1 MNKDNALG
9 RWRERRRI
17 RYLNSRRGWFMGNGW
32 LALVVSVGWFCLMY
46 KETSNP
52 PAEFIPDYWRVI
64 IYQESWG
71 SMLLLS
77 ACFCGSFVHTFIVR
91 DGLTKTERVL
101 FIISM
106 AIATITTLM
115 VYQWGMD
122 YDLEFFGLI

>member
-1 MNKDNALG
+1 
-9 RWRERRRI
+9 
-17 RYLNSRRGWFMGNGW
+17 MGNGL
-32 LALVVSVGWFCLMY
+32 LALVVSVLWFCLMY
-46 KETSNP
+46 KETSSP

-77 ACFCGSFVHTFIVR
+77 ACFCGGFVHTFIVR